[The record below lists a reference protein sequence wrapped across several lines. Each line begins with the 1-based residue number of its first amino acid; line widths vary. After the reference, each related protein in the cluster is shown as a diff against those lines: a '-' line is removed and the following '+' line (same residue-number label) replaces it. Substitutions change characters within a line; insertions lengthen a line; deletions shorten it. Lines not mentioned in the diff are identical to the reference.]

1 MATRFN
7 INEKHV
13 QYVRA
18 LLNGNKY
25 QDPKEIVII
34 HGDGHIF
41 ASSENDKTDY
51 QDENGKR
58 ESLPLAFAGSN
69 HHKTFNSGFDDF
81 ENTSIARYRAI
92 YRKGDKAPESVEDIE
107 KAFFDEAN
115 KSLVDQNNAA
125 DTRQSN
131 IFRLDDEADE
141 PKKTKAA
148 PKPKSVPE
156 TKVSSEK
163 DSEEEKKVQELKDAF
178 DKAQEEVLKA
188 QESGD
193 EASIKV
199 AEDTALQA
207 EIDYNEA
214 VKLAKK
220 SSKSGKK

>member
-7 INEKHV
+7 INKKHV

-25 QDPKEIVII
+25 QDPKDIVII

-41 ASSENDKTDY
+41 ASSENEKADY
-51 QDENGKR
+51 QEENGKR

-92 YRKGDKAPESVEDIE
+92 YRKGDEAPETVEDIE

-115 KSLVDQNNAA
+115 KSLVEQNSAA
-125 DTRQSN
+125 ETRQSN
-131 IFRLDDEADE
+131 IFKLDDEADE
-141 PKKTKAA
+141 PKKVKSA
-148 PKPKSVPE
+148 PKSKDAPD
-156 TKVSSEK
+156 K
-163 DSEEEKKVQELKDAF
+163 DSEAEKKVQESKDAF

-193 EASIKV
+193 EAAIKT
-199 AEDTALQA
+199 AEDVALQA